1 MTTRSVLPLLAFL
14 LAASDAPAQEPK
26 DEPCRVELPGI
37 TFTRSLNGA
46 AAAAKVQGA
55 RLTLAS
61 EAKRDNFRDP
71 DGKLSN
77 SSAPVLLAEIDNT
90 QPFTLTARVTPTFRE
105 TYDAGALYVW
115 VREDLWLKM
124 AMERDERGKTRIVTV
139 RTTGTSDDNNHD
151 VVEAKAVRLKISSD
165 TKTIGFYYSLD
176 ARSWQLV
183 RLFRNEY
190 PKSIGL
196 GVSAQSPIGNGNS
209 VVFEDVALTK
219 ASIADFRMGL

>member
-1 MTTRSVLPLLAFL
+1 MTTRCVLPRLAFL
-14 LAASDAPAQEPK
+14 LAASEAAAQTPK
-26 DEPCRVELPGI
+26 DEPCRVELLGI

-90 QPFTLTARVTPTFRE
+90 QPFTLTARVTPTFCE

-124 AMERDERGKTRIVTV
+124 AMERDERGTR
-139 RTTGTSDDNNHD
+139 RRSASTTRSTPGTG
-151 VVEAKAVRLKISSD
+151 SSCGCSG
-165 TKTIGFYYSLD
+165 TPFPGI
-176 ARSWQLV
+176 
-183 RLFRNEY
+183 
-190 PKSIGL
+190 P
-196 GVSAQSPIGNGNS
+196 
-209 VVFEDVALTK
+209 
-219 ASIADFRMGL
+219 